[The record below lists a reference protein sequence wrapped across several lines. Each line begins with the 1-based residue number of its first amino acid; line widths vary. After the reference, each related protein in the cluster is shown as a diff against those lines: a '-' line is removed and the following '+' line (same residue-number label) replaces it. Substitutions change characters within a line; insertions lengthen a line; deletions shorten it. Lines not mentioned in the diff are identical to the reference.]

1 MFFILF
7 FYVQCYLCQPYFLVH
22 FMQFT
27 SFFMFKAKL
36 TLQIY
41 GYYNMMLY
49 PFYHF
54 FYSNS
59 KKPHNHLYTNILKT
73 HLISISKYDSLP
85 DSLSIIN
92 KSHTFA
98 YAVFTRIHII

>member
-54 FYSNS
+54 FTQIQKSY
-59 KKPHNHLYTNILKT
+59 
-73 HLISISKYDSLP
+73 
-85 DSLSIIN
+85 III
-92 KSHTFA
+92 
-98 YAVFTRIHII
+98 YIPIY